1 VTKQGRAA
9 LIELGGRYAAL
20 GLASAA
26 RGALLRAHRA
36 APEGETDAARRLVEL
51 AIATGDGDSARGLA
65 EEVVRRERGPAARL
79 LLGRAQLEAGA
90 LDAARLSLSGALEAA
105 AGDHRLRGR
114 AHVGLARVAV
124 AQGDRAGAG
133 ANAMTAL
140 DELLLVAAQVPDG
153 FDDDLPVAEEAIKRA
168 VACDRG
174 GDVIDSL
181 ARFAEATPAGPH
193 HVLLA
198 VTRAAQQSRGE
209 TDIRDADIEAELV
222 RALAAHPASRATRL
236 YLAERRLFHAGR
248 DPVVRRDVVVELDRL
263 AADLARASVEG
274 GAPSAAMARVYRML
288 AAVHSD
294 DPAGTDRAEQAYR
307 AALALHPGDAGAA
320 AALALIGLSRG
331 EPDAALDDAVR
342 AVRAGGSGRL
352 AWRTAARVV
361 AATHGLDADD
371 AVTSLLETAAPGA
384 APATTDAAAR
394 LLSATAEVAREDS
407 LTGVHARG
415 HRLKNLLGIIG
426 ARVRSARKL
435 AGPELAGRLADL
447 EQEVTG
453 LYDEWATY
461 LRSLQQPSAAVIEL
475 VPVAPLIDEV
485 VRAARERTPVIID
498 VTIDDGLPELRGD
511 RLLLREALLNVVH
524 NAAEACEATSGRVQV
539 TARAGRSGG
548 APLVD
553 IEIADTG
560 PGIPRADLARIF
572 SPGFTTKDSGSGVGL
587 VIAERVVASH
597 HGRILVDSEVGD
609 GTRVTLMLPSDLGG
623 FAGLASFP
631 VLPGGG
637 RR

>member
-1 VTKQGRAA
+1 MTEQGRAA

-51 AIATGDGDSARGLA
+51 AIATGDGDSARALA

-90 LDAARLSLSGALEAA
+90 LDAARLSLAGALEAA
-105 AGDHRLRGR
+105 GGDHRLRGR
-114 AHVGLARVAV
+114 AHVGLARVAA

-133 ANAMTAL
+133 ANAMAAL
-140 DELLLVAAQVPDG
+140 DELLLCAAAGDP

-174 GDVIDSL
+174 DDVIDAL
-181 ARFAEATPAGPH
+181 ARFAEATPDGPH
-193 HVLLA
+193 HVLRA

-209 TDIRDADIEAELV
+209 SNIRDADVEAELV
-222 RALAAHPASRATRL
+222 RALAAHPESRATRL

-248 DPVVRRDVVVELDRL
+248 DPVVRRELVVELDRL
-263 AADLARASVEG
+263 AADLARAQVAG
-274 GAPSAAMARVYRML
+274 AAPSAAMARVYRML
-288 AAVHSD
+288 AAVHAD
-294 DPAGTDRAEQAYR
+294 DPAGTDRVEQAYR
-307 AALALHPGDAGAA
+307 AALALHPGDADAA
-320 AALALIGLSRG
+320 AALAQIGLSRG
-331 EPDAALDDAVR
+331 EPDAALNDAVR
-342 AVRAGGSGRL
+342 AVRADGPGRL
-352 AWRTAARVV
+352 VWRTAARVV
-361 AATHGLDADD
+361 AATHGPDADD
-371 AVTSLLETAAPGA
+371 AVARLLETAAPGA
-384 APATTDAAAR
+384 APATTGAAAR
-394 LLSATAEVAREDS
+394 LLAAAAEIAREDS
-407 LTGVHARG
+407 LAGVHARG

-426 ARVRSARKL
+426 ARVRSARKQ
-435 AGPELAGRLADL
+435 AGPEVAGRLADL
-447 EQEVTG
+447 EGEVTG

-485 VRAARERTPVIID
+485 VRAARERTSVIID
-498 VTIDDGLPELRGD
+498 VAMADGLPELRGD

-524 NAAEACEATSGRVQV
+524 NAAEACEATGGRVQV
-539 TARAGRSGG
+539 TTRAGRSGG
-548 APLVD
+548 SSLIE

-560 PGIPRADLARIF
+560 PGIPRADLARVF

-597 HGRILVDSEVGD
+597 HGRILVDSEVGA
-609 GTRVTLMLPSDLGG
+609 GTRVTVMLPSDLGG
-623 FAGLASFP
+623 FAGLASVP
-631 VLPGGG
+631 MLTGGG